1 MSKYTDKDMIEG
13 CVRNER
19 FFQELLYR
27 QHFRTMMGICLRYT
41 KDRDVAMQIVNDGFL
56 KVYKKIDTFS
66 HKGSFEGW
74 IKRIIYH
81 SVSDYFRS
89 SKSNHSLRFL
99 LLEDRDEPTTSN
111 ALDNLY
117 FEDIMNMV
125 DLLPPATQ
133 QVFVLYAIEGYKHHE
148 IASRLGI
155 SEGTSKWH
163 LSAARKQ
170 LRKLIEKHR
179 KARVNAS

>member
-1 MSKYTDKDMIEG
+1 M
-13 CVRNER
+13 
-19 FFQELLYR
+19 
-27 QHFRTMMGICLRYT
+27 
-41 KDRDVAMQIVNDGFL
+41 
-56 KVYKKIDTFS
+56 
-66 HKGSFEGW
+66 
-74 IKRIIYH
+74 
-81 SVSDYFRS
+81 
-89 SKSNHSLRFL
+89 
-99 LLEDRDEPTTSN
+99 LLEDRDEPTTVT

-170 LRKLIEKHR
+170 LRQLIEKHR
-179 KARVNAS
+179 KARANAS